1 MSLVVSNVAYTRPTF
16 VYWSRELPEDFVITY
31 FKIKG
36 SSPESCSKFKRYVSV
51 RSRLVCDWNIMGTL
65 SVERSLLFV

>member
-1 MSLVVSNVAYTRPTF
+1 MSLVVSNVVYAKPTF

-36 SSPESCSKFKRYVSV
+36 NFSDARG
-51 RSRLVCDWNIMGTL
+51 I
-65 SVERSLLFV
+65 LFV